1 LSAESLLF
9 HLSVLRK
16 GRHDPE
22 AVDFPKK
29 RDQWRIHERQIADTA
44 CRAPLISPHINR
56 RVSMDVST
64 NQTDS
69 VAIDFREL
77 SAKDRYKLMIG
88 TVVPRPIALVT
99 TVDPHGRIN
108 AAPFSFF
115 NCLSADPPILALG
128 VENHPDMS
136 FKDTALNIRLTE
148 VFTVNIVSHAIAE
161 AMHVCA
167 VPFKEEHDE
176 LKAAGLTAM
185 PGRMVAS
192 PWILEAPAAFECR
205 RHVTLELGKSRQII
219 LGEIVF
225 AHYRSGVLD
234 QERLRVDPSKLD
246 AIARLGGSTCSTIR
260 DRFEMPTPKLADFVD
275 AK

>member
-1 LSAESLLF
+1 MDAIPAQKPTQDEVTFDFRKLSA
-9 HLSVLRK
+9 
-16 GRHDPE
+16 
-22 AVDFPKK
+22 
-29 RDQWRIHERQIADTA
+29 
-44 CRAPLISPHINR
+44 
-56 RVSMDVST
+56 
-64 NQTDS
+64 
-69 VAIDFREL
+69 RE
-77 SAKDRYKLMIG
+77 RYKLMIG

-99 TVDPHGRIN
+99 TVDPTGRIN

-167 VPFKEEHDE
+167 VPFAASRDE
-176 LKAAGLTAM
+176 LAAAGLTAM
-185 PGRMVAS
+185 PGTEVAS
-192 PWILEAPAAFECR
+192 PWIKEAPAAFECR

-225 AHYRSGVLD
+225 AHYQRDVVD
-234 QERLRVDPSKLD
+234 AERLHIDPAKLD
-246 AIARLGGSTCSTIR
+246 AVARLGGNTCATIR
-260 DRFEMPTPKLADFVD
+260 DRFEMLTPTLEEFEAMTAPEK
-275 AK
+275 